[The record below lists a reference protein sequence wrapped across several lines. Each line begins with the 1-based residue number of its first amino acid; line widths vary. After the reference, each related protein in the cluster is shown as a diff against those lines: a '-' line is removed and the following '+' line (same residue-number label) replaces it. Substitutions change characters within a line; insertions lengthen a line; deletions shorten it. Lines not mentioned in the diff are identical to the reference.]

1 MDESQYNAVKL
12 ALTSQLA
19 VIQGPPGTGKT
30 YVGTH
35 VIKVLLEA
43 RKHLQYSRNRNYR
56 NNRYNRH
63 AEYEVTNEPD
73 LELAKILNDKPIVV
87 VTYTNHA
94 LDQFLSGILDFESN
108 IIRIGN
114 RSEDERIREL
124 SLRNRRDFRRG
135 TLEREEREYLNLEL
149 SKLTRNLQMT
159 SRQTLDHKSY
169 GYTSKRTVHCRARM
183 VCHTGDYIF
192 CENTS

>member
-1 MDESQYNAVKL
+1 M
-12 ALTSQLA
+12 
-19 VIQGPPGTGKT
+19 
-30 YVGTH
+30 
-35 VIKVLLEA
+35 
-43 RKHLQYSRNRNYR
+43 
-56 NNRYNRH
+56 
-63 AEYEVTNEPD
+63 
-73 LELAKILNDKPIVV
+73 V

-159 SRQTLDHKSY
+159 SRKL
-169 GYTSKRTVHCRARM
+169 TSSIITQKKILILR
-183 VCHTGDYIF
+183 YSL
-192 CENTS
+192 TSQ